1 MKHTFYEEWFLHLQS
16 YAMSLL
22 LPLALIQ
29 INLAMQ
35 IFPLIYILTNSPWE
49 PGSMKFYDKD
59 AVLFIFRSQFQE

>member
-1 MKHTFYEEWFLHLQS
+1 
-16 YAMSLL
+16 MSLL